1 MYPRPVRRK
10 RFSLAVLVLAGLLAG
25 CGGGGGGGG
34 TTTAPAEQG
43 QRVTGEGFSFSAP
56 DSWTT
61 TRTSTTVTVRPSTDQ
76 PTLVS
81 VTTLPL
87 RSRYTPSLFAK
98 VVQGLDRLT
107 ASLAEK
113 LNGKV
118 IARRTVV
125 VAGIRSRQYDLAY
138 QKNGAGL
145 IDRITFV
152 LRGKRE
158 YYVLCRW
165 PADEGEPSACGTL
178 QATFKAG

>member
-1 MYPRPVRRK
+1 M
-10 RFSLAVLVLAGLLAG
+10 
-25 CGGGGGGGG
+25 
-34 TTTAPAEQG
+34 
-43 QRVTGEGFSFSAP
+43 
-56 DSWTT
+56 
-61 TRTSTTVTVRPSTDQ
+61 RPSTDQ

-87 RSRYTPSLFAK
+87 RSRYAPSLFPK

-125 VAGIRSRQYDLAY
+125 VSGIRSRQYDLAY

-145 IDRITFV
+145 VDRITFV

-165 PADEGEPSACGTL
+165 AADEGEPPACRTL

>member
-1 MYPRPVRRK
+1 
-10 RFSLAVLVLAGLLAG
+10 LLLSG

-34 TTTAPAEQG
+34 TKTATTAKG
-43 QRVTGEGFSFSAP
+43 QLVKGEGFTFSAP
-56 DSWTT
+56 DSWTM
-61 TRTSTTVTVRPSTDQ
+61 TRASTTVTVRPSKDQ

-87 RSRYTPSLFAK
+87 RSSYEPALFAK
-98 VVQGLDRLT
+98 VVKGLDRLT
-107 ASLAEK
+107 TALAGK

-125 VAGIRSRQYDLAY
+125 VGGIRSRQYDLAY
-138 QKNGAGL
+138 EKDGTGL

-165 PADEGEPSACGTL
+165 PADEGEPAGCGL
-178 QATFKAG
+178 LKASFRAS